1 MAMKAL
7 ESTDVHHIIPTKHAE
22 NANSDQARLPPQVP
36 VSISGA
42 KGVTFPPISEHCRDG
57 KASEVRIALLEDDAA
72 QAETLAEWLHEAGHD
87 VHVFGL
93 GRDLVRHV
101 SRESFDTFLIDWML
115 PDQNGRDVLR
125 WLRQDR
131 GETAPAIFVTSRNT
145 EEDIVNG
152 LSAGA
157 DDYMIKPIRRREL
170 LSRLEAIWRRNRLH
184 EAGQE
189 IIDAAPFRLDLKH
202 RTVSRDGRPLENL
215 TDKEF
220 SLAVFL
226 FQNLGRLLSRG
237 HLLEAIW
244 GLNAT
249 IPTRTLD
256 THISRLRKKLEL
268 YPANGFRLVPAYN
281 YGYRL
286 DQVERTA

>member
-1 MAMKAL
+1 MPGLL
-7 ESTDVHHIIPTKHAE
+7 E
-22 NANSDQARLPPQVP
+22 QVR
-36 VSISGA
+36 G
-42 KGVTFPPISEHCRDG
+42 G
-57 KASEVRIALLEDDAA
+57 KASKVRIALLEDDDA

-115 PDQNGRDVLR
+115 PDQSGRDVLC

-131 GETAPAIFVTSRNT
+131 GETAPAIFVTSRNA
-145 EEDIVNG
+145 EEDIVAG

-170 LSRLEAIWRRNRLH
+170 LSRLEAIWRRNRPH
-184 EAGQE
+184 DASQDV
-189 IIDAAPFRLDLKH
+189 IDAAPYRLDLKH
-202 RTVSRDGRPLENL
+202 RTVSRDGKPLESL

-220 SLAVFL
+220 SLAIFL

-256 THISRLRKKLEL
+256 THISRWRKKLEL

-286 DQVERTA
+286 DRVERVS

>member
-1 MAMKAL
+1 M
-7 ESTDVHHIIPTKHAE
+7 
-22 NANSDQARLPPQVP
+22 
-36 VSISGA
+36 
-42 KGVTFPPISEHCRDG
+42 
-57 KASEVRIALLEDDAA
+57 RIALLEDDDA

-115 PDQNGRDVLR
+115 PDQSGRDVLC

-131 GETAPAIFVTSRNT
+131 GETAPAIFVTSRNA
-145 EEDIVNG
+145 EEDIVAG

-170 LSRLEAIWRRNRLH
+170 LSRLEAIWRRNRPH
-184 EAGQE
+184 DASQDV
-189 IIDAAPFRLDLKH
+189 IDAAPYRLDLKH
-202 RTVSRDGRPLENL
+202 RTVSRDGKPLESL

-220 SLAVFL
+220 SLAIFL

-237 HLLEAIW
+237 HISESVW
-244 GLNAT
+244 GRAADVQS
-249 IPTRTLD
+249 RTVD
-256 THISRLRKKLEL
+256 THVSRVRKKLDFSPE
-268 YPANGFRLVPAYN
+268 NGLKLSPVYN
-281 YGYRL
+281 FGYRL
-286 DQVERTA
+286 EKISLE

>member
-1 MAMKAL
+1 M
-7 ESTDVHHIIPTKHAE
+7 
-22 NANSDQARLPPQVP
+22 
-36 VSISGA
+36 
-42 KGVTFPPISEHCRDG
+42 
-57 KASEVRIALLEDDAA
+57 RIALLEDDDA
-72 QAETLAEWLHEAGHD
+72 QAEALAGWLHEAGHD

-93 GRDLVRHV
+93 SRDLVRHV

-115 PDQNGRDVLR
+115 PDQSGRDVLC

-131 GETAPAIFVTSRNT
+131 GETAPAIFVTSRNA
-145 EEDIVNG
+145 EEDIVAG
-152 LSAGA
+152 LNAGA

-170 LSRLEAIWRRNRLH
+170 LSRLEAIWRRNRPH
-184 EAGQE
+184 DTSQDV
-189 IIDAAPFRLDLKH
+189 IDAEPYRFDLKL
-202 RTVSRDGRPLENL
+202 RTVARDGKPLENL

-220 SLAVFL
+220 SLAIFL

-244 GLNAT
+244 GLNAS

-256 THISRLRKKLEL
+256 THVSRLRKKLEL
-268 YPANGFRLVPAYN
+268 YPANGFRLVPVYN

-286 DQVERTA
+286 DRVERQA